1 MAAIANPR
9 DIYLQSQT
17 RLLSVTIPSQYDFTG
32 TINSVPAAT
41 VTTQANNGNTA
52 YTGTTQYRTDSP
64 PTNAPYGGSAPVIA
78 TNDDGSRDITLAWT
92 YTQGAIPADGFI
104 LFYKQGTSAI
114 VTTDPAY
121 SLPNTSRSYRFQGVH
136 QGTAYRAGIAAFR
149 RTETGIQITGIY
161 NPTSAP
167 DWRVAAGTTNIT
179 SQINGVAAA
188 TLTTQASGGYN
199 IQQKLEV
206 SGTTVLKGVVV
217 PTDSGA
223 LKTGTI
229 TWNATTGA
237 LTGGSGCAMTE
248 WGIIGAKSGVAS
260 FTLESATGNAVLAGD
275 LITAGD
281 VYATGKNLSA
291 DTVYVGSTSYNLDY
305 SIFGRASSNATNS
318 STVRAGIFGRATAA
332 TAQANVGVVGYGGNN
347 GSNLTSGVGVY
358 GFGAYLGGYFVS
370 AGLNTF
376 GLKAQNTNS
385 STEVRLAGSTN
396 AIEIV
401 GKMTIDNS
409 TLVTNLNTQ
418 KWNGMTT
425 DGTPSVGGGNALT
438 ANLVAKKPGTHTE
451 LEWVKV
457 TLSNGREGDIA
468 WWPRA

>member
-17 RLLSVTIPSQYDFTG
+17 RLLSVTIPSEYDFTG
-32 TINSVPAAT
+32 TINTVPSAT
-41 VTTQANNGNTA
+41 IVTQSSNGNTA

-78 TNDDGSRDITLAWT
+78 VNDDGSRDITLAWT

-104 LFYKQGTSAI
+104 LFYKQGTGAI

-179 SQINGVAAA
+179 SQINGVAAS
-188 TLTTQASGGYN
+188 TLTAQASNGNN

-260 FTLESATGNAVLAGD
+260 FTLASATGTAILAGD
-275 LITAGD
+275 LVTAGD
-281 VYATGKNLSA
+281 VYSTGKNTA
-291 DTVYVGSTSYNLDY
+291 TETYTIGGTAYTVDY
-305 SIFGRASSNATNS
+305 SIMGKAES
-318 STVRAGIFGRATAA
+318 STTSLIVRAGIVGHAKATTSKYNIGILGNGTGA
-332 TAQANVGVVGYGGNN
+332 TNGIGVVGVGGWFGGWFMADN
-347 GSNLTSGVGVY
+347 TS
-358 GFGAYLGGYFVS
+358 AW
-370 AGLNTF
+370 
-376 GLKAQNTNS
+376 GLKAKNTVSGYEVNIGGNS
-385 STEVRLAGSTN
+385 K
-396 AIEIV
+396 AIEIT
-401 GKMTIDNS
+401 GPMTINNS
-409 TLVTNLNTQ
+409 TLVTNLNAQ
-418 KWNGMTT
+418 KWNGMIT

-438 ANLVAKKPGTHTE
+438 ANLTAKKPGVSTQ
-451 LEWVKV
+451 LEYVGV
-457 TLSNGREGDIA
+457 TLADGRVGDIA
-468 WWPRA
+468 WWPRS

>member
-32 TINSVPAAT
+32 TINTIPSAT
-41 VTTQANNGNTA
+41 IVTQSSNGNTA

-64 PTNAPYGGSAPVIA
+64 PTNAPFGGSAPVIA

-92 YTQGAIPADGFI
+92 YVQGAIPADGFI
-104 LFYKQGTSAI
+104 LFYKQGAAAI
-114 VTTDPAY
+114 TTADPAY

-167 DWRVAAGTTNIT
+167 DWRVTAGTTNIT
-179 SQINGVAAA
+179 AQIFGVAAS

-206 SGTTVLKGVVV
+206 SGTTILKGVIE
-217 PTDSGA
+217 PRDSGA

-229 TWNATTGA
+229 TWNQTTGA

-248 WGIIGAKSGVAS
+248 WGIIGAKAGVAS

-281 VYATGKNLSA
+281 VYATGKNTRGISVLF
-291 DTVYVGSTSYNLDY
+291 GGTSRSVDY
-305 SIFGRASSNATNS
+305 SIYGFGSSVPTS
-318 STVRAGIFGRATAA
+318 DIRAGVVGKADAGTSGVLY
-332 TAQANVGVVGYGGNN
+332 NVGVAGIGGATNKGIGVVGQGTLI
-347 GSNLTSGVGVY
+347 S
-358 GFGAYLGGYFVS
+358 GYFENSVVANSVS
-370 AGLNTF
+370 LATQTAGI
-376 GLKAQNTNS
+376 S
-385 STEVRLAGSTN
+385 
-396 AIEIV
+396 IV
-401 GKMTIDNS
+401 GPMTINNS
-409 TLVTNLNTQ
+409 TLVTNLNAQ

-438 ANLVAKKPGTHTE
+438 ANLTAKKPGVSTQ
-451 LEWVKV
+451 LEYVRV
-457 TLSNGREGDIA
+457 TLADGRVGDIA
-468 WWPRA
+468 WWPRS